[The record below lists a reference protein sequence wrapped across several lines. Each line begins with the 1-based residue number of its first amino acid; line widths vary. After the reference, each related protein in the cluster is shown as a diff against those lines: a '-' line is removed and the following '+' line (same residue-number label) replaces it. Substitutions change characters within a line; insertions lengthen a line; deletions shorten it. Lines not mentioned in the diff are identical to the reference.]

1 MIRAMSCAKVRG
13 LPLQALATIAALTCV
28 SVGFA
33 CQTSGSS
40 YASPSARSTHD
51 PGNVECP
58 DGKSA
63 RNGLANYGAYI
74 GTWQS
79 NRRHD
84 TATPSDYVIGSIP
97 GHVAV
102 RCSSDDYVIVEEI
115 HPLFQSPAGQA
126 LRVALTELPDDSEK
140 VYDHRHAGCRVL
152 QYRSQ
157 KLADQLGAD
166 DNDGRVDIV
175 FESEGSAY
183 NAGAIKVILMDLFD
197 SLGADTRDC

>member
-1 MIRAMSCAKVRG
+1 MSCAKVGG
-13 LPLQALATIAALTCV
+13 LPPQPLAIVTVLLSLLVA
-28 SVGFA
+28 SA
-33 CQTSGSS
+33 CQTPGRSF
-40 YASPSARSTHD
+40 ASPTAQSTHD
-51 PGNVECP
+51 PGNIECP
-58 DGKSA
+58 DRKAA
-63 RNGLANYGAYI
+63 RDGLTNYGAYI
-74 GTWQS
+74 GTWQV

-84 TATPSDYVIGSIP
+84 TAIPSEYVIGSIP

-140 VYDHRHAGCRVL
+140 VYDHPHAGCRVL

-157 KLADQLGAD
+157 KLADQLRAD